1 MENFYTGIELLFST
15 PMSVMLFFAALVGGA
30 LFGALPGISL
40 LTLGAI
46 ILPFTVHMQAT
57 DAIMFY
63 SVIYCSGVYGGAIT
77 AILFNIPGSPENA
90 PTAFDGYQ
98 MTLNGQAGR
107 AIGAAVICSS
117 LGGIVSAIIMMMATP
132 TIADWAISAFNSQ
145 EVFALI
151 FFGLTVA
158 VSVGAKTIW
167 SGWLSVL
174 LGLGIAT
181 IGTDPAGGIERFH
194 FETYYLLAGIHFIPL
209 ILGLFAVAEVFEQSR
224 KISRGENQKISAN
237 MKLPSLI
244 EFWRL
249 KFVVARSLLIGL
261 FAGVLP
267 GIGAT
272 LASFLS
278 YNEAVRWSVPI
289 PKLIST

>member
-132 TIADWAISAFNSQ
+132 TIADWAIFY
-145 EVFALI
+145 
-151 FFGLTVA
+151 
-158 VSVGAKTIW
+158 VSTI
-167 SGWLSVL
+167 
-174 LGLGIAT
+174 
-181 IGTDPAGGIERFH
+181 
-194 FETYYLLAGIHFIPL
+194 
-209 ILGLFAVAEVFEQSR
+209 
-224 KISRGENQKISAN
+224 
-237 MKLPSLI
+237 
-244 EFWRL
+244 
-249 KFVVARSLLIGL
+249 
-261 FAGVLP
+261 
-267 GIGAT
+267 
-272 LASFLS
+272 SF
-278 YNEAVRWSVPI
+278 Y
-289 PKLIST
+289 